1 MLRAWL
7 LNCVIASW
15 CAAEVLH
22 VPEDFVTIQSA
33 LDALNDG
40 DTVLVGLGVYE
51 EALQAPSMAFALL
64 GDVEVDT
71 GDYARP
77 IVDPT
82 SLPNPNTLSCLT
94 LPGGSTPTVENM
106 TFRNGAAMH
115 QNRPGLSAGGVRNNS
130 TDAVFRHCIF
140 DSTFIGLRPNP
151 GRLHLS
157 DCQFREN
164 TPSCIVSPP
173 LTTRLF
179 AEGCYFSGRNG
190 PLAILQ
196 DSTIL
201 ESCWFK
207 ESINGGIWLMIS
219 GAGVKVKNC
228 QFGPSSNWIHL
239 PINATSLRGCRFEN
253 NLFTGLTL
261 GRAAANV
268 ECMSNTADTTYVTG
282 NVFWHNRVVEEYGG
296 GGLEVFAAGSPRPT
310 VIISENVFDSC
321 MGNVLCQALFL
332 NDSVVAYRN
341 RFNGPP
347 QPNIAAVK
355 STAIGP
361 PTLRENIFTNTGF
374 AATTSTG
381 DSLDARWNWWGDST
395 GPYHSALNPEGQ
407 GDTVGNGV
415 LFTPWHPDTSF
426 LNLRGIRTPLPEQ
439 FELSAYPNPFNS
451 SVTLTLV
458 PSQVAIVRVELFDI
472 LGRRVQEIW
481 SGPLAYEKRFV
492 LDGSRLASGIY
503 FVRVWQP
510 IGNRPLAMAKVVL
523 LK

>member
-82 SLPNPNTLSCLT
+82 SLPNPNTLSCLI
-94 LPGGSTPTVENM
+94 LPGGSTPTVEDM

-115 QNRPGLSAGGVRNNS
+115 PNRPGWSTGGVRNHS
-130 TDAVFRHCIF
+130 TDAVFRRCIF
-140 DSTFIGLRPNP
+140 DSTFVGLRTSL
-151 GRLHLS
+151 GRVHLTDCEFRQNS
-157 DCQFREN
+157 PFCTLAQQVSCQF
-164 TPSCIVSPP
+164 S
-173 LTTRLF
+173 
-179 AEGCYFSGRNG
+179 AEGCFFSGSGG
-190 PLAILQ
+190 PLVLLG
-196 DSTIL
+196 DSTVL

-207 ESINGGIWLMIS
+207 ESINGGIWLLIN
-219 GAGVKVKNC
+219 GAGVKIKHC
-228 QFGPSSNWIHL
+228 QFGPSDNWCHL
-239 PINATSLRGCRFEN
+239 PLEANPVRGCHVEGN
-253 NLFTGLTL
+253 IFTELTL
-261 GRAAANV
+261 GRAAALI
-268 ECMSNTADTTYVTG
+268 ECSAGTDTTYVTG

-321 MGNVLCQALFL
+321 RGNVLYRDLFL
-332 NDSVVAYRN
+332 NDSVQVYRN

-347 QPNIAAVK
+347 QTNIPAVQGN
-355 STAIGP
+355 SPHP
-361 PTLRENIFTNTGF
+361 PVLRENIFTNTGL
-374 AATTSTG
+374 AARSFTG

-395 GPYHSALNPEGQ
+395 GPYHSALNPAGQ
-407 GDTVGNGV
+407 GDMVGNGV

-492 LDGSRLASGIY
+492 FDGSRLASGIY
-503 FVRVWQP
+503 FVRVWQV
-510 IGNRPLAMAKVVL
+510 IGNRPLALKKVVL
-523 LK
+523 MR